1 MATFVFI
8 KSSNPISP
16 CKIPNV
22 PAFEAQPRPADQRD
36 CSHRARSSQPRAEG
50 KIVQIMQKRQYD
62 KRMQAKFITEHAFHV
77 YAGNTGDGEEI
88 ENEGGEIKWDAHRT
102 VGLTAGAREKF
113 RSKNREEQES
123 TERHGHLAHF
133 GRIFEEGK
141 EQV

>member
-22 PAFEAQPRPADQRD
+22 PAFEAQPRRPDQRD
-36 CSHRARSSQPRAEG
+36 RSHRACSSQPRAEG

-62 KRMQAKFITEHAFHV
+62 KRMQAKYITEHAFHV

-88 ENEGGEIKWDAHRT
+88 ENEGSEIKGNTQRT
-102 VGLTAGAREKF
+102 GRLRAR
-113 RSKNREEQES
+113 
-123 TERHGHLAHF
+123 
-133 GRIFEEGK
+133 
-141 EQV
+141 